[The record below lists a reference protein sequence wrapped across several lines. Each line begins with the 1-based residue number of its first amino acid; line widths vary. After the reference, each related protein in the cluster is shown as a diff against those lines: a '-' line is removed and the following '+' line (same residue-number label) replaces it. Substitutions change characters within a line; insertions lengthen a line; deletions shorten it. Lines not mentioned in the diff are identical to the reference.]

1 MRIDSSVIGMESARR
16 YSSSVTKTGYVGITD
31 YEGAVAG
38 GVADAFGGLLWTG
51 NGQEETRET
60 SEEKNSENK
69 GMNGGNASFASL
81 KDLQGS
87 MIRVTKK
94 SVSLYRREDTV
105 ENFRQLSLRYI
116 FKLLFGEE
124 KTKSFFGDSV
134 DSLSEN
140 QNYQDWKEQYNANL
154 TGSQSLKAFQS
165 QQYLVIHQKVTF
177 AESEQTAFQAQ
188 GVVRTADGREISINV
203 DVEMSREFSAYY
215 EENFAMGKI
224 NTCDPLVINLDGDIA
239 GLSNQ
244 KFFFDIDADGEEDE
258 ISMLESGS
266 GYLALDKNNDGRIN
280 DGSELFGTKSGN
292 GFADLAAYD
301 EDGNG
306 WIDENDK
313 IWSKL
318 KIWCKDESGEDK
330 LYTLKESGVGAIC
343 LKNTSTNYTLGNSA
357 GANGYI
363 RQTGIFLYENGNV
376 GTVQHLDLA
385 R

>member
-1 MRIDSSVIGMESARR
+1 MRIDSSIIGMESARR
-16 YSSSVTKTGYVGITD
+16 YSSSVTKTGCVSITD
-31 YEGAVAG
+31 YEGAV
-38 GVADAFGGLLWTG
+38 
-51 NGQEETRET
+51 
-60 SEEKNSENK
+60 NK
-69 GMNGGNASFASL
+69 GEADGGKSQFTSL
-81 KDLQGS
+81 EDLQGS

-94 SVSLYRREDTV
+94 SVSLYRREDTA

-116 FKLLFGEE
+116 FNLLFGEE
-124 KTKSFFGDSV
+124 KTKSFLGDST
-134 DSLSEN
+134 DSLSGS

-154 TGSQSLKAFQS
+154 TGRETLTALRS

-177 AESEQTAFQAQ
+177 AESEQTAFRAQ
-188 GVVRTADGREISINV
+188 GVVHTADGREISINV

-215 EENFAMGKI
+215 EENFALARV

-239 GLSNQ
+239 GLSDQ
-244 KFFFDIDADGEEDE
+244 KFFFDIDGDGTEDE

-266 GYLALDKNNDGRIN
+266 GYLALDKNGDGKIN

-292 GFADLAAYD
+292 GFADLSAYD

-306 WIDENDK
+306 WIDENDA

-318 KIWCKDESGEDK
+318 KIWCRDETGEDK

-357 GANGYI
+357 DVNGYI
-363 RQTGIFLYENGNV
+363 RKTGIFLYENGNV
-376 GTVQHLDLA
+376 GTIQHLDLA